1 MYVCMYVCM
10 FVWSRAVFSVFFI
23 KILPLLVTGEVRVS
37 TVLIIIFI
45 HMQGYGIK
53 KNSLESPLD

>member
-1 MYVCMYVCM
+1 MY
-10 FVWSRAVFSVFFI
+10 VWSRAVVSVVFMN
-23 KILPLLVTGEVRVS
+23 ILPLLVTGEVIVS